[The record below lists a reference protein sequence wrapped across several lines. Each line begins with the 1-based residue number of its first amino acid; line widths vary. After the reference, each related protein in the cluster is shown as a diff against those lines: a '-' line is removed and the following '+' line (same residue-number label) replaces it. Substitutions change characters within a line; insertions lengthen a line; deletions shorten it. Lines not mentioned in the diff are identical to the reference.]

1 MELRLCLGLGL
12 CRGLIG
18 VFSGPDL
25 VAGLVCGAFDFR
37 MDELEVSL

>member
-1 MELRLCLGLGL
+1 MELRLCLGL

-25 VAGLVCGAFDFR
+25 VAGLVCGAFNFR